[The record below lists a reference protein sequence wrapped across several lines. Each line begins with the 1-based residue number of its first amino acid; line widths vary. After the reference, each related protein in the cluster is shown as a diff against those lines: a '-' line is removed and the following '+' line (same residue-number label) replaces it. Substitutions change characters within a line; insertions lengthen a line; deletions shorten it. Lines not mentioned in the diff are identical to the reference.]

1 MKDNERTYL
10 CIDLKSFYASVE
22 CVERGL
28 DPLKAKLI
36 VADPERSE
44 KTICLAVTPPMKA
57 LGVSS
62 RCRVFEIP
70 KNIDYITA
78 PPRMGLYLDYSAK
91 VYGVYLKYFH
101 ESDIHVYSVDE
112 AFMDATAYMG
122 IYGHDAKALAI
133 RIMDDIF
140 ETVGITATCGI
151 GTNLYL
157 AKIALD
163 ITAKHVDDHI
173 GILDEE
179 TYCKNL
185 WNHKPITDFWRIGN
199 GTAKRLARHGI
210 FTMGQIARADEDLL
224 YRTFGI
230 DAELLIDHAWGRE
243 PVTMSDIKAYIPK
256 SHSITSGQ
264 VLSCD
269 YTYDKAR
276 LIVHEMTELLCLE
289 MIDKRLVTDSI
300 SLYVGYSNRL
310 AMPPSRGSASL
321 QFCTASMNLIQ
332 EAMDSL
338 YRRIVSEDSF
348 IRRVSI
354 SFNRLSDESEEQ
366 CDFFN
371 DMEDILEERAMLR
384 TVINIKKKFGRN
396 AVFRGMNLEEGAT
409 TIERNKQIGGHKA

>member
-1 MKDNERTYL
+1 MREHERSYL

-28 DPLKAKLI
+28 NPMTAKLV
-36 VADPERSE
+36 VADPERTE
-44 KTICLAVTPPMKA
+44 KTICLAVTPAMKA

-70 KNIDYITA
+70 KNIDYIMA
-78 PPRMGLYLDYSAK
+78 PPRMGLYLEYSAK
-91 VYGVYLKYFH
+91 VYGIYLKYFH

-112 AFMDATAYMG
+112 AFMDATAYKR
-122 IYGHDAKALAI
+122 IYGDDIKALAV

-140 ETVGITATCGI
+140 ETTGITATCGI

-163 ITAKHVDDHI
+163 ITAKHVEDHI
-173 GILDEE
+173 GILDEA
-179 TYCKNL
+179 TYTREL
-185 WNHKPITDFWRIGN
+185 WNHKPITDFWRIGH
-199 GTAKRLARHGI
+199 GTQKRLERQGI
-210 FTMGQIARADEDLL
+210 FTMGQIAHADEDML
-224 YRTFGI
+224 YRVFGI

-243 PVTMSDIKAYIPK
+243 TVTMEDIKSYVPK
-256 SHSITSGQ
+256 SQSISSGQ

-269 YTYDKAR
+269 YTYEKAR

-310 AMPPSRGSASL
+310 EVSPVRGSVTL
-321 QFCTASMNLIQ
+321 PFYTASGRLLQ
-332 EAMDSL
+332 EYMDQL
-338 YRRIVSEDSF
+338 YQRVVSEDHL
-348 IRRVSI
+348 IKRVNI
-354 SFNRLSDESEEQ
+354 SFNRLIDESGEQ
-366 CDFFN
+366 CDLFN
-371 DMEDILEERAMLR
+371 DMDDLYEEKSMLR

-396 AVFRGMNLEEGAT
+396 AIFRGMNLEEGAT
-409 TIERNKQIGGHKA
+409 TIERNNQIGGHKA